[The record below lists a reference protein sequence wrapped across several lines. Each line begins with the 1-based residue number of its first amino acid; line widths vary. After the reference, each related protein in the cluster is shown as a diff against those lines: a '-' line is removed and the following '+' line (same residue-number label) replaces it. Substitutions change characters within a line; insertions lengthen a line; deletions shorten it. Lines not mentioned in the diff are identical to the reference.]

1 MPSKII
7 HRFYCLLSQFPLY
20 NVGRKNKFFVLKSP
34 RMLILESNKLLCDLQ
49 DAYKNTGLL
58 LVVMLPRNANN
69 NMVSKPEEKN
79 PHKQSRDREKD
90 RASHS

>member
-34 RMLILESNKLLCDLQ
+34 RMLICDLQ
-49 DAYKNTGLL
+49 DAYKNMGLL

-90 RASHS
+90 RAFLS